1 MVMIVVMAMVVG
13 TEKNRESRVVV
24 VGAAVA
30 MTFSSFLRFSLLFH
44 FRYAFPRITN
54 MPEGAIKEAKD
65 QGTSPD
71 QVKTVELSSMGENG
85 G

>member
-30 MTFSSFLRFSLLFH
+30 MTFSSFLSSISL
-44 FRYAFPRITN
+44 
-54 MPEGAIKEAKD
+54 
-65 QGTSPD
+65 
-71 QVKTVELSSMGENG
+71 QVRLPSHHQHA
-85 G
+85 